1 MPSKCRRIIARALRL
16 DTDLNRQ
23 SLAPGCALD
32 AHGVAPASEACSIGS
47 LVAVFFPVGTLRPM
61 IARPPSLLD
70 ANSCAK
76 WFSL

>member
-1 MPSKCRRIIARALRL
+1 MKVLTHHRPSPAPGHGIDC
-16 DTDLNRQ
+16 Q
-23 SLAPGCALD
+23 SPAPGCALD

-61 IARPPSLLD
+61 IVGPPSLPD
-70 ANSCAK
+70 GNSCAK